1 MSLSA
6 DAPSFIKMLKEETCV
21 VERFL
26 LKNNYGNRIIPTQ
39 LSQPS
44 GDFFFKDN

>member
-44 GDFFFKDN
+44 GDFLFKEN